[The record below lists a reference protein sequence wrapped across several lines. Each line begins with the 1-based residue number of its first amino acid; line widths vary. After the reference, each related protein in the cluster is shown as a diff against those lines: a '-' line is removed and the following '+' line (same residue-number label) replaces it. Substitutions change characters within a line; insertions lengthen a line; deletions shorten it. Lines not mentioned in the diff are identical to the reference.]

1 MEVKNMINLML
12 VKKDM
17 LRFLQDVG
25 AVRGM
30 GRGISDHNVVLCQVR
45 L

>member
-1 MEVKNMINLML
+1 MMDLVL

-17 LRFLQDVG
+17 LHFVEDVG

-30 GRGISDHNVVLCQVR
+30 GRGISDHHVVLCKVMCKVMD
-45 L
+45 